1 MRVVQS
7 NNARL
12 SHETHALG
20 CLACGRFRP
29 SSPRLRP
36 APPGARP
43 LAPRP
48 DANSSKEAAKAELA
62 KFESLVA
69 DERRMRER
77 ELNERRQ
84 ALQKKQTLATEL
96 EKNERERRAALQV
109 GAQLGAILGAQCSA
123 RNSRRAL
130 L

>member
-1 MRVVQS
+1 MPCPGPGSSRIQ
-7 NNARL
+7 NPGAACARPSLRCPPAPVAHL
-12 SHETHALG
+12 SH
-20 CLACGRFRP
+20 
-29 SSPRLRP
+29 P
-36 APPGARP
+36 APARP
-43 LAPRP
+43 LAPCA

-109 GAQLGAILGAQCSA
+109 GAQFGASLGAILSAFLGAISA
-123 RNSRRAL
+123 
-130 L
+130 